1 MISSLMADVVC
12 LQEVGCSNAICAELQ
27 QNAQVPLIAKESVR
41 VNVINAFEKIKFEEI
56 PERRASEF
64 NKLSAI
70 LNCKYPH
77 PNTLNSATLSKFY
90 SSPREQNVKA
100 IIVKKL
106 KIPIFED
113 SASKER
119 QEAPPKDDPKVKHN
133 QLSRE
138 IEELKQKVKHLH
150 VVASSDKSVDQ
161 RRRDIKEDPRIKE
174 KQLANDNQD
183 LRQKVKWLQEV
194 VSSDKSLEQRQ
205 RDILRHSKATPTP
218 KIVGYRFFL
227 LVVIKSGVLKQGCT
241 LDYVIP
247 ELPIFKQNR
256 IPVTIKSIVNLNYYD
271 DAVDGLAAASRPPPS
286 TDLPARAA
294 GGGGKK
300 KEKKSGDSAAGGAL
314 PTAPM
319 QSTASGKV
327 HVVESIT
334 VESALESVAL
344 LEVPVFVHLKTQF
357 DDHVFHIDYR

>member
-12 LQEVGCSNAICAELQ
+12 LQEVGCSNAMCAELQ
-27 QNAQVPLIAKESVR
+27 QTAQEPLIGNNSLRA
-41 VNVINAFEKIKFEEI
+41 NVINAFEKIKFEEN

-70 LNCKYPH
+70 LQCKFPH
-77 PNTLNSATLSKFY
+77 PNTLSWKKLSKFY
-90 SSPREQNVKA
+90 SSPRVENVKA

-113 SASKER
+113 SVSKER
-119 QEAPPKDDPKVKHN
+119 QEAPKKDDPKAKEQ

-161 RRRDIKEDPRIKE
+161 RRREIKEDPRIKE
-174 KQLANDNQD
+174 KQLASDNQD

-194 VSSDKSLEQRQ
+194 VSSDKNLEQRQ
-205 RDILRHSKATPTP
+205 RDILRHSKAAPTP
-218 KIVGYRFFL
+218 KIAGYRFFL
-227 LVVIKSGVLKQGCT
+227 LVVIKSGVLEQGCT

-247 ELPIFKQNR
+247 ELPIFKQKR
-256 IPVTIKSIVNLNYYD
+256 VPVTIKSIVNLNHYD
-271 DAVDGLAAASRPPPS
+271 DAVDDLAAASQTPPS
-286 TDLPARAA
+286 THPPMKAA
-294 GGGGKK
+294 GGDGNK
-300 KEKKSGDSAAGGAL
+300 KESKTGDSAAGGVL
-314 PTAPM
+314 PAAPI

-327 HVVESIT
+327 QVVESIT
-334 VESALESVAL
+334 VDQKAALESVAL
-344 LEVPVFVHLKTQF
+344 LEVPVFLPLKNTLQ
-357 DDHVFHIDYR
+357 